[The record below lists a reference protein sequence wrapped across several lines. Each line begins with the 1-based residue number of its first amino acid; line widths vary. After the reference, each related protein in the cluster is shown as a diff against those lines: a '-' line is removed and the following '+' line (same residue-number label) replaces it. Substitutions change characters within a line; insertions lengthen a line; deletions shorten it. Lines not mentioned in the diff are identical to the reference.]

1 MSQLGSFLRN
11 NGISK
16 ERYQIFNFEKK
27 NFPSVSFDI
36 ILSIYSLDYHY
47 DFEIYSNYLKK
58 IMRDDTLL
66 IFDTIRPRYF
76 ENIFENVE
84 IVKEDS
90 KTVHKSKR
98 IVCRTFK

>member
-1 MSQLGSFLRN
+1 MEFQKKDIKYLIL
-11 NGISK
+11 K
-16 ERYQIFNFEKK
+16 KK

-84 IVKEDS
+84 IVKED
-90 KTVHKSKR
+90 
-98 IVCRTFK
+98 